1 MKLLIF
7 DTETTGLPKSRQPA
21 YLGANNW
28 PHVVSISWIIMDT
41 NTNQIL
47 SRDSYIVKPLAWTIP
62 DESIAIHGITNIH
75 AMTHGYSIVE
85 VMGKFVALE
94 YDAVLA
100 HNLEFDENVV
110 TQAIL
115 FDCGV
120 GFYGF
125 QCPKYCSMKIT
136 RNMCK
141 LPSRFAGSYK
151 SPKLKE
157 LYYYAFKKNPNE
169 QLLHGSAY
177 DTQILYEIVS
187 SFKPLRDVMGLPTTL
202 TV

>member
-1 MKLLIF
+1 
-7 DTETTGLPKSRQPA
+7 
-21 YLGANNW
+21 
-28 PHVVSISWIIMDT
+28 MDT
-41 NTNQIL
+41 NTNEIL

-75 AMTHGYSIVE
+75 AMAAGYSIVE
-85 VMGKFVALE
+85 VMGKFMALE

-110 TQAIL
+110 IQSVL
-115 FDCGV
+115 YDCGV

-169 QLLHGSAY
+169 ALLHGSAY
-177 DTQILYEIVS
+177 DTQILYEIVTQ
-187 SFKPLRDVMGLPTTL
+187 FKPLREAMGLPTTP